1 MAKKNVEVAQYSG
14 FVLTFEPER
23 TDWLV
28 EKICAGAD
36 FSESFSALDWKFER
50 RELFLLASRDPV
62 AVFAVALMERGHGS
76 GGSGKLKLK
85 MTDAVVFDSPVAPGE
100 FMIADLA
107 AEICTAGELKRTD
120 ATTWEALVVELSQ
133 LRPEAAEAI
142 SRLLLARNVER
153 RLFGQSNRIA
163 RLNEQ
168 RDGLGIA
175 LDIARIDRAGILKTA
190 VAENADSANS
200 VLDLIDALPVQERS
214 LLEHD
219 AAVFRVVLGDEHP
232 ISASFEDK
240 TGRALRVYIADKT
253 DLETVLGIDLMI
265 YSLYFENFLLIQYKR
280 MERVSAGWAYSIHP
294 SSNIHGQLKRMA
306 SFRAASTLIKNV
318 RSASTMW
325 SYRLND
331 EPFYFK
337 FCEAFRPD
345 ARDESLVPGITMA
358 EHHFR
363 EFLTLP
369 EAKGEGGGT
378 LVGYHNCPRYLNNTE
393 FVQLARMGWIGA
405 SAKSITLLKNL
416 LEANRDGG
424 RTAMLAIIDA
434 PKAKSALSKGRKW

>member
-1 MAKKNVEVAQYSG
+1 MAKKNIEVVRYSG

-23 TDWLV
+23 TGWLV
-28 EKICAGAD
+28 EKIGAGDD

-76 GGSGKLKLK
+76 GGSGKLKMK
-85 MTDAVVFDSPVAPGE
+85 MTDVVVVDSPVNPDE
-100 FMIADLA
+100 FIIADLSS
-107 AEICTAGELKRTD
+107 EICTAGELKRTE
-120 ATTWEALVVELSQ
+120 AVTWEALLLELSQ
-133 LRPEAAEAI
+133 LRPEAADAI
-142 SRLLLARNVER
+142 GKLVLAREVER
-153 RLFGQSNRIA
+153 RLYGQSNRMD

-175 LDIARIDRAGILKTA
+175 LDIADIDRAGVLKSMI
-190 VAENADSANS
+190 VENAGTANS
-200 VLDLIDALPVQERS
+200 VLDLIDAMPVHERS

-219 AAVFRVVLGDEHP
+219 AAVFRVVLGGESP
-232 ISASFEDK
+232 KSASFADK
-240 TGRALRVYIADKT
+240 SGRALRVYIADKT
-253 DLETVLGIDLMI
+253 DLETVLGIDLII
-265 YSLYFENFLLIQYKR
+265 YSSYYENFLLMQYKR
-280 MERVSAGWAYSIHP
+280 MEKVSAGWACAIHP
-294 SSNIHGQLKRMA
+294 SSNIHDQLRCMA
-306 SFRAASTLIKNV
+306 SFRAAAKLVKIAGAASTL
-318 RSASTMW
+318 W

-345 ARDESLVPGITMA
+345 ARDDSLVRGITMA

-369 EAKGEGGGT
+369 EAKGENGGT

-393 FVQLARMGWIGA
+393 FVQLARRGWIGA
-405 SAKSITLLKNL
+405 SAKSISLLKSL
-416 LEANRDGG
+416 LEANRRGG

-434 PKAKSALSKGRKW
+434 PKAKSTLTKGRKW